1 MLKVRLAALALL
13 IAGAGIGWFVYSS
26 QAEGARFPFRYG
38 LDLAG
43 GTHLVY
49 SADTG
54 SVVEGDIGAAMNAL
68 RDVIERRVNI
78 FGVSEPLVQVERG
91 GVAGGG
97 EHRLIVELPGITNLS
112 DAVEAIGET
121 PTLEFRLQSTVATST
136 NSTSS
141 PQLLDYLATGLTGQ
155 FVERAQLQFG
165 SQQGVL
171 SNEPIIIL
179 SFNTEGAD
187 LFKKITEENIGTQL
201 GIFLDGAL
209 ISSPVIQEAIPNGQ
223 ATISGSFTPDS
234 ARELVRDLNFG
245 ALPVPITLVSSQ
257 TVGASLGET
266 ALQES
271 VMAGIWG
278 FVFVALFLV
287 LWYRLPGVIA
297 VIALCLYVALSLAIF
312 KLIPVTLTI
321 AGLAAFILSIG
332 MAVDANILIF
342 ERTKEELKGGK
353 NLIDAIRE
361 GFHRAWTSIRDSNLS
376 SIITGVILFWLGGTA
391 IIKGFALVFVI
402 GVLVSMFTAITVTRT
417 LLLALGVR
425 SESSMVRLLFGNGLG
440 K

>member
-1 MLKVRLAALALL
+1 M
-13 IAGAGIGWFVYSS
+13 
-26 QAEGARFPFRYG
+26 
-38 LDLAG
+38 
-43 GTHLVY
+43 
-49 SADTG
+49 
-54 SVVEGDIGAAMNAL
+54 
-68 RDVIERRVNI
+68 
-78 FGVSEPLVQVERG
+78 
-91 GVAGGG
+91 
-97 EHRLIVELPGITNLS
+97 
-112 DAVEAIGET
+112 
-121 PTLEFRLQSTVATST
+121 ATST

-376 SIITGVILFWLGGTA
+376 SISTGVILFWLGGTA